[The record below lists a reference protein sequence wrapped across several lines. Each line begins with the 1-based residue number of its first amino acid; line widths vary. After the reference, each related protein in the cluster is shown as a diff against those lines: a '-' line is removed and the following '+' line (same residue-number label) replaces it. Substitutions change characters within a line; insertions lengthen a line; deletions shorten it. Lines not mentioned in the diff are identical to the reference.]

1 MTKQDVVLVFVS
13 VIGTRNGRLEQES
26 YAKKIYA
33 QEVNGQLL
41 SAIQLT
47 TASGICAMVDMV
59 VEGKLPQKAWFVRNK
74 QAWQTSQLTA
84 SVVTTHRNSTISFH
98 R

>member
-1 MTKQDVVLVFVS
+1 MRD
-13 VIGTRNGRLEQES
+13 GRLEQES

-33 QEVNGQLL
+33 QVVNGQLL

-59 VEGKLPQKAWFVRNK
+59 VNGQLPKHGMVRQE
-74 QAWQTSQLTA
+74 QANLADFLANRFGQYYA
-84 SVVTTHRNSTISFH
+84 V
-98 R
+98 

>member
-59 VEGKLPQKAWFVRNK
+59 VEGKLPQKGMVRQE
-74 QAWQTSQLTA
+74 QATLADFTA
-84 SVVTTHRNSTISFH
+84 NRFG
-98 R
+98 RYYAL